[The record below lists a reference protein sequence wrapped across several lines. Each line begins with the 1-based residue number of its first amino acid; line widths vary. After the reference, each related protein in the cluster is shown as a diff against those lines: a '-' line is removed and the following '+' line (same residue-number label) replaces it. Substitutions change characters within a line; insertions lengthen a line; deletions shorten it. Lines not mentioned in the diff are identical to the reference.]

1 MKKLSMTELGRIT
14 PDQFKERPKIPL
26 IVILDN
32 IRSMNNVGSIFRTC
46 DAFTVEKLY
55 LCGITAKPPH
65 KDIAKTALGAT
76 ESVEWEYVENV
87 VDLVQN
93 LKQENTKVYLIEQT
107 DSSVLLNQFQFPK
120 EKMAIVLGNEVFGV
134 TEELLPLCDGAIEI
148 PQHGTK
154 HSLNV
159 TIAAGI
165 VIWEVFV
172 RRFSQIYTEKKGDQT
187 SPLHHLII

>member
-1 MKKLSMTELGRIT
+1 MKKLSMDELQRIT
-14 PDQFKERPKIPL
+14 PSEFKKTSKTPI

-46 DAFTVEKLY
+46 DAFAVEKLY
-55 LCGITAKPPH
+55 LCGITATPPH

-76 ESVEWEYVENV
+76 ESVEWEYAEDV
-87 VDLVQN
+87 VDLVQH
-93 LKQENTKVYLIEQT
+93 LKKDNIKVFLIEQT
-107 DSSVLLNQFQFPK
+107 DSSVFLNQFRFSK
-120 EKMAIVLGNEVFGV
+120 EKIALVLGNEVFGV
-134 TEELLPLCDGAIEI
+134 NEALLPICDGAIEI

-165 VIWEVFV
+165 VLWECMKV
-172 RRFSQIYTEKKGDQT
+172 
-187 SPLHHLII
+187 

>member
-1 MKKLSMTELGRIT
+1 MNELGRINPDEFKNKTKT
-14 PDQFKERPKIPL
+14 PIF
-26 IVILDN
+26 VILDN

-46 DAFTVEKLY
+46 DAFVIEKIY

-76 ESVEWEYVENV
+76 ESVEWEYAENV
-87 VDLVQN
+87 VELVQK
-93 LKQENTKVYLIEQT
+93 LKHDNVKVFLIEQT
-107 DSSVLLNQFQFPK
+107 DFAIPLNQFQFSE

-134 TEELLPLCDGAIEI
+134 TDALLPICNNAIEI

-165 VIWEVFV
+165 VLWEMF
-172 RRFSQIYTEKKGDQT
+172 KK
-187 SPLHHLII
+187 LKFNN